1 MTMSKIL
8 SSECQVYTK
17 SQDKTNNIIVV
28 VIRLVGN
35 YTCEVEWRGQ
45 PMQISHQLVVLVPPT
60 IEAVLPHHIA
70 HGSHGGSGGGQLQL
84 PVEARL
90 GTSVKLEC
98 RADGIP
104 TPVIRWRRPQ
114 VGQKKITFDIRLVSY
129 THTKSEANCLHQSN
143 TLVNNSRLSRQFNM
157 SFIFSHSCLMRRRDS
172 NYQMARRRTRN
183 R

>member
-1 MTMSKIL
+1 MPSL
-8 SSECQVYTK
+8 VYTK
-17 SQDKTNNIIVV
+17 SLDKTSNIIVFV
-28 VIRLVGN
+28 VIHLVGN

-70 HGSHGGSGGGQLQL
+70 HGSHGGSGVAGQLQL

-114 VGQKKITFDIRLVSY
+114 VGHKKEHI
-129 THTKSEANCLHQSN
+129 
-143 TLVNNSRLSRQFNM
+143 
-157 SFIFSHSCLMRRRDS
+157 
-172 NYQMARRRTRN
+172 
-183 R
+183 